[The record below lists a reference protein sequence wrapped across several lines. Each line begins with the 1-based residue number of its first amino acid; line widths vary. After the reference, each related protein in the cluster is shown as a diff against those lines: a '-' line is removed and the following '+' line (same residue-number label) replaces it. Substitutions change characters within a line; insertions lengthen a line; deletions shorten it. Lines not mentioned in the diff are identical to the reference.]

1 MNETLEPKTI
11 EKFRQSFAKDTKNL
25 VVQRAVV
32 KNGINDS
39 AVNNEVLRT
48 VRHCFSHVVDAG
60 DITNQ
65 KQSGRCWMFAGLNVL
80 RLEIMKKYNL
90 ANVELSQ
97 NYPLFWDKLEKA
109 NYFLESI
116 IETVGEPL
124 DGRLVAHLLSS
135 PMQDGGQWDMFANL
149 IKKYGVVPKETMP
162 ESSAS
167 SATREMDKYLTLKL
181 REDAMILRTDA
192 AAGAKTETLRKKKDS
207 MLETIYDMLC
217 ISLGTPPE
225 KFDWEVRSKDD
236 EFIRVEDIT
245 PQEFYEKCVALD
257 LDDYVSII
265 NAPTADKP
273 FHQTYTVSYLGNVKG
288 GNPVTYLNLPI
299 EEFKA
304 LAIAQMKE
312 GEAVW
317 FGCDVGQ
324 WHEKKNGVMDM
335 DVLKVDDLF
344 STRFP
349 LSKGERLDYGESCMT
364 HAMVFTGV
372 NLDDFDVPD
381 RWKVENS
388 WGTDNGDKGFYVMS
402 DGWFDEFTY
411 QIVVNK
417 KYLTVRQSEQL
428 TLIPK
433 PLAPWDPMGSLA

>member
-1 MNETLEPKTI
+1 MKEVLEDRI
-11 EKFRQSFAKDTKNL
+11 VEKFHQTFEKDTRNL
-25 VVQRAVV
+25 VAQRTVV

-39 AVNNEVLRT
+39 AVNDNVLRH
-48 VRHCFSHVVDAG
+48 VRHTFSNVVEAG
-60 DITNQ
+60 EITNQ
-65 KQSGRCWMFAGLNVL
+65 KQSGRCWMFAALNVL

-90 ANVELSQ
+90 ANIELSQ

-116 IETVGEPL
+116 LETVSEPL
-124 DGRLVAHLLSS
+124 DSRLVAHLLAA
-135 PMQDGGQWDMFANL
+135 PMQDGGQWDMIANL
-149 IKKYGVVPKETMP
+149 VKKYGVVPKEAMP
-162 ESSAS
+162 ESAAS
-167 SATREMDKYLTLKL
+167 SSTRELDKYLTLKL

-192 AAGAKTETLRKKKDS
+192 IADAAPEALRKKKEN

-217 ISLGTPPE
+217 ISLGTPPST
-225 KFDWEVRSKDD
+225 FTWEARAKDD
-236 EFIRVEDIT
+236 TFIRVADIT
-245 PQEFYEKCVALD
+245 PKEFYEKCVGLD

-273 FHQTYTVSYLGNVKG
+273 FHQTYTVAYLGNVKG
-288 GNPVTYLNLPI
+288 GRPVTYLNLPI
-299 EEFKA
+299 DEFKA
-304 LAIAQMKE
+304 LALAQLKE

-324 WHEKKNGVMDM
+324 WHEKKSGVMDM
-335 DVLKVDDLF
+335 EVLKVDDLF
-344 STRFP
+344 GTTFP

-372 NLDDFDVPD
+372 NLDEYGMPD

-402 DGWFDEFTY
+402 DRWFDEFTY

-417 KYLTVRQSEQL
+417 KYLSVQQL
-428 TLIPK
+428 EMFTLIPK
-433 PLAPWDPMGSLA
+433 VLAPWDPMGSLA

>member
-1 MNETLEPKTI
+1 MNEVLEEKI
-11 EKFRQSFAKDTKNL
+11 VGKFRQAFVKDTKNL
-25 VVQRAVV
+25 VAQRSVV

-39 AVNNEVLRT
+39 AVDNETLRS
-48 VRHCFSHVVDAG
+48 VRHCFSNEVHAG

-116 IETVGEPL
+116 METVSEPL
-124 DGRLVAHLLSS
+124 EGRLVAHLLKA

-149 IKKYGVVPKETMP
+149 VKKYGVVPQDAMP
-162 ESSAS
+162 ESAAS
-167 SATREMDKYLTLKL
+167 SATREMDKYLTVKL
-181 REDAMILRTDA
+181 REDAMLLRTDA
-192 AAGAKTETLRKKKDS
+192 AAGAKTEALRKKKDA
-207 MLETIYDMLC
+207 MLQTIYDMLC

-225 KFDWEVRSKDD
+225 KFTWEVRSKEDT
-236 EFIRVEDIT
+236 FIRIDDIT
-245 PQEFYEKCVALD
+245 PQEFYEKCVGLD
-257 LDDYVSII
+257 LDDYVSVI

-273 FHQTYTVSYLGNVKG
+273 FHQTYTVAYLGNVKG
-288 GNPVTYLNLPI
+288 GKPVTYLNLPI
-299 EEFKA
+299 DEFKA
-304 LAIAQMKE
+304 LAVAQLKD
-312 GEAVW
+312 GRAVW

-324 WHEKKNGVMDM
+324 WHEKKSGVMAL

-344 STRFP
+344 STSFP
-349 LSKGERLDYGESCMT
+349 LTKGERLDYGESCMT

-372 NLDDFDVPD
+372 NLDEFDVPD

-388 WGTDNGDKGFYVMS
+388 WGTDNGNKGFYVMS
-402 DGWFDEFTY
+402 DRWFDEFTY
-411 QIVVNK
+411 QIVVDK
-417 KYLTVRQSEQL
+417 KYLSVKQSEQL
-428 TLIPK
+428 SLVPK
-433 PLAPWDPMGSLA
+433 TLAPWDPMGSLA